1 VFFWIDTFSKENS
14 MSISTKKGGFT
25 LVELLV
31 VIAIIGTLVGLLLP
45 AVQSARESA
54 RKSQCGNNVKQQSLG
69 AASYYSANLKWPT
82 CGEGVNFENPSITQ
96 GDVMNAESFQVQ
108 ILAFIDQAGLAAKWS
123 PKKVYWDS
131 TVGADGK
138 SSNQLLAATKIGTFL
153 CPSNTLSKDQF
164 GGTNAAAVAAGQ
176 AFRYYGTTDYM
187 PVAYTDLDPSTGFRN
202 AKSGSGSAITRNGY
216 RDGLLTWDQT
226 GKDALDGTSNTVIF
240 FEDAGRPSLQFG
252 KRSSATKHVFIGS
265 DGSVNDVTSDTMTT
279 SDTANGV
286 AAGAYKVEGTTG
298 GATKNTIPNRWC
310 DSDNASGLSGAP
322 NEQGDS
328 SSVAGYRT
336 ISIINNNNKI
346 LPGAKSKFGG
356 NLDSASNG
364 YATGGVG
371 DSTTGC
377 SWMINNCGPNDEPF
391 SLHAGNGCFAGFA
404 DGAVKWLS
412 AKSDVQVLRQL
423 ADPND
428 GEQPLPY

>member
-1 VFFWIDTFSKENS
+1 
-14 MSISTKKGGFT
+14 
-25 LVELLV
+25 
-31 VIAIIGTLVGLLLP
+31 
-45 AVQSARESA
+45 VQSARESA
-54 RKSQCGNNVKQQSLG
+54 RKSSCGNNVKQQALG
-69 AASYYSANLKWPT
+69 AAAYYSANLKWPT
-82 CGEGVNFENPSITQ
+82 CGEGKNWGQ
-96 GDVMNAESFQVQ
+96 GVLDTAGAALANEKDTMNTESFQVQ
-108 ILAFIDQAGLAAKWS
+108 ILAFIDQAGLAAKWQ
-123 PKKVYWDS
+123 PKKAYWDS
-131 TVGADGK
+131 TLGDDGQAN
-138 SSNQLLAATKIGTFL
+138 NQLLAATKIAAFL

-176 AFRYYGTTDYM
+176 AFKYYGTTDYM
-187 PVAYTDLDPSTGFRN
+187 PVAYTDLDPSTGFRSK
-202 AKSGSGSAITRNGY
+202 KSGSGSAITRNGY

-226 GKDALDGTSNTVIF
+226 GKDALDGTINTVIF

-252 KRSSATKHVFIGS
+252 KRSSATIHVSVGS
-265 DGSVNDVTSDTMTT
+265 DGSITDVTSDTMTT

-286 AAGAYKVEGTTG
+286 ASGSYKVEGTTA
-298 GATKNTIPNRWC
+298 GAANKTIPNRWC
-310 DSDNASGLSGAP
+310 DSDNASGISGAP
-322 NEQGDS
+322 NEEGS
-328 SSVAGYRT
+328 SSSAAGYRT

-364 YATGGVG
+364 YATGGAG

-428 GEQPLPY
+428 GEQPLPF